1 MSVYSKP
8 QNTDFVKIVKNS
20 SRQNMILLCL
30 NKNTSTLITYEEISV
45 NPLKN
50 GKSSEN

>member
-1 MSVYSKP
+1 MSIYAKP
-8 QNTDFVKIVKNS
+8 QNTDHMKMVKNS

-30 NKNTSTLITYEEISV
+30 NKNTSTLITYEEMSV

-50 GKSSEN
+50 GKPE